1 MVFLREPAVLKLF
14 GVSALGKKRKKKFS
28 LSFAD
33 HGTELKNLWDHFTLS
48 QKFFFYFVNLVAQIY
63 QFWFVQLILNSLF
76 IFVAKIVIRRAG
88 SRKMKL

>member
-1 MVFLREPAVLKLF
+1 M
-14 GVSALGKKRKKKFS
+14 
-28 LSFAD
+28 
-33 HGTELKNLWDHFTLS
+33 S
-48 QKFFFYFVNLVAQIY
+48 QKFFFYFVNFVAKIY